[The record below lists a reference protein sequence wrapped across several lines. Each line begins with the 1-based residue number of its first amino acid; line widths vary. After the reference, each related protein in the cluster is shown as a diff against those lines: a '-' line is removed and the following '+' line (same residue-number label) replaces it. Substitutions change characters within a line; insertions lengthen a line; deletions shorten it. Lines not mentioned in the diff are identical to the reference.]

1 MCLLRNNPLNESKM
15 TYIAFALSVGAIAIG
30 AVTAGLSALPNTSK
44 IDALSAEVVK
54 LREQNETF
62 QSQLR
67 AASENRTRINELD
80 IGLTAMATVMNIDR
94 NELAKAITAAK
105 AQEASVAQAPAQ
117 GAAVTAGMQK
127 PVEVLAPAVQLP
139 AQQALPSN
147 DSREKLASQV
157 AGAGAVQPG
166 EQTAQLVAD
175 TESDNP
181 FAAALDGAGGASS
194 DTPPPLAIASAP
206 AQPLTIEQVDSVLAK
221 RISEK
226 WYKPSGAAA
235 DLYAIIQIKMT
246 RDGKVA
252 SVNLTKPSG
261 SDAFDTSVISAV
273 KSIVA
278 IDEVQRLSDD
288 DFQKAYASRSIQFTP
303 QMGG

>member
-1 MCLLRNNPLNESKM
+1 MNESKM
-15 TYIAFALSVGAIAIG
+15 TYIAFALSVGAIAVG

-117 GAAVTAGMQK
+117 GVAVTAGIQK

-157 AGAGAVQPG
+157 AGAGAGAGAVQPG
-166 EQTAQLVAD
+166 EQTAQLAAD

-181 FAAALDGAGGASS
+181 FAAALDGAGGTSS

-288 DFQKAYASRSIQFTP
+288 DFQKAYANRSIQFTP

>member
-1 MCLLRNNPLNESKM
+1 M
-15 TYIAFALSVGAIAIG
+15 TYIALALSVGAIAIG

-44 IDALSAEVVK
+44 IDALTAEVVK

-67 AASENRTRINELD
+67 ATSENRTRINELD

-117 GAAVTAGMQK
+117 GAAVTSGIQK
-127 PVEVLAPAVQLP
+127 PVEVLAPAAQLP
-139 AQQALPSN
+139 DQQALPSN

-157 AGAGAVQPG
+157 AGAGAGAVQPG
-166 EQTAQLVAD
+166 EQTPQLVAD